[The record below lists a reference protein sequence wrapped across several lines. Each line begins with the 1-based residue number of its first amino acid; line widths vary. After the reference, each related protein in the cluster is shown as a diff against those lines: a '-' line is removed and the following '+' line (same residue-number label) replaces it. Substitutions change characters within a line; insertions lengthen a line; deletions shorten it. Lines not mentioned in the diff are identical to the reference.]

1 MPNDITPTGLV
12 TQTQAELITQF
23 TALFQDIYGGDIDL
37 SPSSPDGEMMMGFI
51 QTVLDSLDLDT
62 QIYNSFDPDAA
73 FGVTLDARVAYNGIQ
88 RQAGTYTVTNV
99 TITVSQAITLYGLD
113 QALQQVY
120 TVADNAGNQWQLES
134 TQTPSAPGAF
144 VYSFRSA
151 VKGAVLTVPNT
162 ITVPVTVV
170 LGVVT
175 INNPT
180 TYSSLGVNEETDAAL
195 KVRRQKSVSFSSQG
209 YLAGLLAALENI
221 NGVSAAFVYENDTAS
236 TDMDGVPS
244 HSIWVIVGGTGEDS
258 EIANAI
264 YRKRNA
270 GCGMFGD
277 ITYVITQVDGSPFVV
292 RWSEVE
298 AEDLFIEFTATSLDG
313 VNAPNIT
320 LILTQLP
327 VIFVPGVF
335 EQVNINDLATL
346 VQSIDPNTLVTD
358 AGFSTTIGGS
368 YTPALSPSAKNKQFV
383 VSAENI
389 VITPIILSPA
399 VVSVVHG
406 GSTQQFTPLGGRA
419 PYTYSIDSGNGSV
432 DSDGLYTSG
441 IVGTDVVKVVDD
453 LGNIATST
461 VHVT

>member
-1 MPNDITPTGLV
+1 MPNEITPTGLV
-12 TQTQAELITQF
+12 TQTQAELI
-23 TALFQDIYGGDIDL
+23 ALFTELFQTIYGGDIDL

-73 FGVTLDARVAYNGIQ
+73 FGVTLDARVAFNGIQ
-88 RQAGTYTVTNV
+88 RQAGTHTVTNV
-99 TITVSQAITLYGLD
+99 TITVSQALTLYGLD
-113 QALQQVY
+113 QDVQQVY
-120 TVADNAGNQWQLES
+120 TVADNAGNQWQLQA
-134 TQTPSAPGAF
+134 TQTPPTAGAYA
-144 VYSFRSA
+144 YSFRA
-151 VKGAVLTVPNT
+151 ANPGAVLTVPNT

-170 LGVVT
+170 LGVVM

-180 TYSSLGVNEETDAAL
+180 TYTTLGENEETDAAL
-195 KVRRQKSVSFSSQG
+195 KIRRQKSVSLSSQG

-221 NGVSAAFVYENDTAS
+221 NGVTAAFVYENNTAS

-244 HSIWVIVGGTGEDS
+244 HSIWVIVSGTGEDS

-277 ITYVITQVDGSPFVV
+277 TTYTITQVNGSPFII
-292 RWSEVE
+292 RWDIVE
-298 AEDLFIEFTATSLDG
+298 PEDLFIEFDATSLDG
-313 VNAPNIT
+313 TNAPNIA
-320 LILTQLP
+320 LILEQLP

-346 VQSIDPNTLVTD
+346 VQSIDPNTLVTN
-358 AGFSTTIGGS
+358 AGFSTTLGGS
-368 YTPALSPSAKNKQFV
+368 YTAVLEPSEKNKQFV

-389 VITPIILSPA
+389 VITPIILYPPE
-399 VVSVVHG
+399 VSVVHDTG
-406 GSTQQFTPLGGRA
+406 TQQFVPYGGRA
-419 PYTYSIDSGNGSV
+419 PYTYSMDSGDGSV
-432 DSDGLYTSG
+432 DSDGLYTAG
-441 IVGTDVVKVVDD
+441 MIGTDVVKVEDD
-453 LGNIATST
+453 VGNIATST